1 MIKISHLSKKYDS
14 VSPLKDI
21 NTVIND
27 GDIISIIGS
36 SGCGKSTLLRCISML
51 EHPTTGQILIDGV
64 DITDKDN
71 YNNPVRLKMGM
82 VFQSFNLFPNM
93 TVIENVMKSQIS
105 ILNRTK
111 QEAYDRAIKYLNLVG
126 MKGKELKYPDS
137 LSGGQKQRVAIARTL
152 AMDPEIILFDEPTSA
167 LDPTMVEEVQS
178 VIRDLSKLGKTLL
191 IVTHEMK
198 FAREICNRVFF
209 LDQGIIYDDGTPEE
223 VFDHPVKART
233 RRFVNRI
240 KAFEYLIEDN
250 ECDLEDFLSQLM
262 QYAYKNQIDHKA
274 IHKLENCF
282 EELCLEILLPIL
294 KNPLILFVFEINEEE
309 NTINVSVSYNGE
321 DFNPMDSDNKLSLAL
336 LKGSIKN
343 EKHSIIEEG
352 NYTNSFEFDVTL

>member
-1 MIKISHLSKKYDS
+1 MIKINHLSKNFGNNG
-14 VSPLKDI
+14 PLKDI
-21 NTVIND
+21 DAVIND

-51 EHPTTGQILIDGV
+51 EHPTTGQVLIDGV

-93 TVIENVMKSQIS
+93 TVIENIMKPQIS
-105 ILNRTK
+105 ILKRTK

-126 MKGKELKYPDS
+126 MKGKGMKYPEV

-152 AMDPEIILFDEPTSA
+152 AMDPEIILLDEPTSA
-167 LDPTMVEEVQS
+167 LDPTMVEEVQN

-223 VFDHPVKART
+223 IFDHPVKDRT

-240 KAFEYLIEDN
+240 KAFEYLVDEN
-250 ECDLEDFLSQLM
+250 ECDLEDFISQLNN
-262 QYAYKNQIDHKA
+262 YAYKNQIDHKV

-282 EELCLEILLPIL
+282 EELCLEILLPLI
-294 KNPLILFVFEINEEE
+294 KNPLILFVCELNEEE
-309 NTINVSVSYNGE
+309 NAMNISISYNG
-321 DFNPMDSDNKLSLAL
+321 DVFNPMDSDNELSLAL
-336 LKGSIKN
+336 LKGTIKN
-343 EKHSIIEEG
+343 EKHSKAEEG
-352 NYTNSFEFDVTL
+352 NYTNVFEFEVKL